1 MNTTKMIKREFI
13 ERKNK
18 LEEQFTLIGS
28 ELKERR
34 LNLSKTLLS
43 VSENLCSVSY
53 LSKIENNKIIP
64 NKMYLKEICNKL
76 DFSEEKIDTLFGL
89 KDSLSIAIKAF
100 ISNDKEKLKSIIE
113 KGKDISNCRYK
124 IIRFIY
130 FILNKDYELAKEVS
144 YEIVRLISAIPD
156 YDAKVYAVFYSIF
169 LFYIQDLDNSLDN
182 LLFIE
187 QNDVPKELKLLI
199 LQYKYYIYISTNSP
213 LSIFEYNNII
223 PFLVNNGMLDRVDRI
238 HYLMCLYL
246 LANGHVKRYSEI
258 FKIIVDK
265 QLRKTLCLYSK
276 LVYSPNM
283 KYKMEWINEVEP
295 FFYYLGLLKIDK
307 SKIIS
312 DIEGLNDLSFDV
324 DFNCLYL
331 KYLVIDSEMDKYTF
345 ISNIAFPTIR
355 RYNSGYLKD
364 FFINELA
371 VLCNKFMKY
380 KLFNISYQQLKL
392 RG

>member
-89 KDSLSIAIKAF
+89 KDALSIAIKAF
-100 ISNDKEKLKSIIE
+100 INNDKEKLKSIIE

-187 QNDVPKELKLLI
+187 KIDVPKELKILI

-246 LANGHVKRYSEI
+246 LTNGHVKRYSEI

-283 KYKMEWINEVEP
+283 KYKMEWINGIEP
-295 FFYYLGLLKIDK
+295 FFYYLGLIKIDK

-355 RYNSGYLKD
+355 RYNSGYLRD